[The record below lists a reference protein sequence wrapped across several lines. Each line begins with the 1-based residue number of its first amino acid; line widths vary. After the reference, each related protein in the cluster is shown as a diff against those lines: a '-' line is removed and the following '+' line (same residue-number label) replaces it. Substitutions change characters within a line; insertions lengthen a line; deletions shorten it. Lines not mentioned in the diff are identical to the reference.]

1 MALRRLVGLS
11 ILAGLVSGQHGVVR
25 LRSMAAAVGPAPLV
39 AVSAGDSPT
48 SKTRAL
54 ARSALDIEG
63 GGRLIDLIDLPA
75 DALLGRR
82 PDQAVDDAVALA
94 SSAGILVLATPVY
107 RATYSGAL
115 KAFLDRFATDAL
127 VRTAV
132 VLCATAASPAH
143 FLALDTGGR
152 ALVASLGGW
161 TVPTVVYA
169 TGADFA
175 DAAPGPAL
183 LEVMGAALAQA
194 RLVRAFLQGSPAGV
208 RRGRGG
214 LQ

>member
-1 MALRRLVGLS
+1 MASSV
-11 ILAGLVSGQHGVVR
+11 A
-25 LRSMAAAVGPAPLV
+25 PAPLV

-63 GGRLIDLIDLPA
+63 GGRLLDLIELPA
-75 DALLGRR
+75 EGLLGRR
-82 PDQAVDDAVALA
+82 PDPAVDEAVASA

-115 KAFLDRFATDAL
+115 KAFLDRFPTDAL

-132 VLCATAASPAH
+132 VLCATAAAPAH

-169 TGADFA
+169 TGRDFE
-175 DAAPGPAL
+175 DNTP
-183 LEVMGAALAQA
+183 GAALLDVLGSALAEA
-194 RLVRAFLQGSPAGV
+194 RLARAFLQGLPAGADV
-208 RRGRGG
+208 AGEGG
-214 LQ
+214 